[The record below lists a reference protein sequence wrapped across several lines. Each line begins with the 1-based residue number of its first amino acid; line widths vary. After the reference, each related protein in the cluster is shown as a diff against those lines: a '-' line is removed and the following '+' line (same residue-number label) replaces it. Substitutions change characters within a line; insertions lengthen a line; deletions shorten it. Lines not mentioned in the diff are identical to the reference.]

1 MRLLKIFLFCL
12 IMFVL
17 PAMAELRIDVSGAQ
31 SEPTPIAL
39 PEFYVLNPTLNKTAQ
54 NITKIVR
61 QDLESSGLFRIINE
75 DAYLQRLAGINVTP
89 NFRDWQAINAQA
101 LVQGQLEQT
110 ATGELKISF
119 RIWDVYTEGQMIAK
133 VLTAAPSSERKLA
146 HIVADTIYERLT
158 GEKGYF
164 DTKIVF
170 VSETGS
176 LKNRKRRLTVMDQD
190 GANVRYLTSGKD
202 MVMTPRFSPNMQK
215 ITYMSYA
222 SGEPKVYLMDVE
234 SGKAEL
240 VGKFKGM
247 SFAPRFSMDGKKLI
261 MSFAKRGNSDIYT
274 YDLTTGEQKQFTNHT
289 AIDTSPS
296 YSPNGKQIVFNSDRS
311 GNQQIYVMD
320 ADGANVH
327 RISFGEGTYATPVWS
342 PRGDYIAFTKI
353 KNGTF
358 YIGLMR
364 ADGSG
369 ERLIAEGCLVEGP
382 TWAPNGRVLAFF
394 RQEKMGKTGWFSKG
408 VTLHTI
414 DITGH
419 NERELKTPDEA
430 SDPTWSPLLH

>member
-1 MRLLKIFLFCL
+1 MRLLKVFLFCL
-12 IMFVL
+12 GMMVL
-17 PAMAELRIDVSGAQ
+17 PAMAELRIDVSGAR
-31 SEPTPIAL
+31 SEPTPIAF
-39 PEFYVLNPTLNKTAQ
+39 PDFYALDTKLDKTAGR
-54 NITKIVR
+54 ISDIVR
-61 QDLESSGLFRIINE
+61 QDLESSGLFRIVNKN
-75 DAYLQRLAGINVTP
+75 AYLQELAGINDTP

-101 LVQGQLEQT
+101 LVQGQLEET
-110 ATGELKISF
+110 FSGELKVSF
-119 RIWDVYTEGQMIAK
+119 RIWDVYTEQQMVAK
-133 VLTAAPSSERKLA
+133 VLTSTPASERKLA
-146 HIVADTIYERLT
+146 HIIADTIYERLT
-158 GEKGYF
+158 GERGYF

-170 VSETGS
+170 VSETGN
-176 LKNRKRRLTVMDQD
+176 LKNRKRRLAVMDQD
-190 GANVRYLTSGKD
+190 GANVRYLTNGKD

-215 ITYMSYA
+215 VTYMSYA
-222 SGEPKVYLMDVE
+222 SGEPRVYLMDVE
-234 SGKAEL
+234 TGKTEL

-247 SFAPRFSMDGKKLI
+247 SFAPRFSIDGKKLI
-261 MSFAKRGNSDIYT
+261 MSLSKRGNSDIYT
-274 YDLTTGEQKQFTNHT
+274 YDLTTGEQKQLTNHP

-296 YSPNGKQIVFNSDRS
+296 YSPDGRSIVFNSDRS
-311 GNQQIYVMD
+311 GNQQLYVMD
-320 ADGANVH
+320 ADGSDVR

-353 KNGTF
+353 KNGSF

-369 ERLIAEGCLVEGP
+369 ERLIAEGFLVEGP

-394 RQEKMGKTGWFSKG
+394 RQEKMNSVGWFGKG
-408 VTLHTI
+408 VTLHSI

>member
-1 MRLLKIFLFCL
+1 MRFSRVVFFCL
-12 IMFVL
+12 MMFVL

-31 SEPTPIAL
+31 SKPMPVAL
-39 PEFYVLNPTLNKTAQ
+39 PMFYAVNTTLDKTSA

-61 QDLESSGLFRIINE
+61 QDLENSGLFRIINE
-75 DAYLQRLAGINVTP
+75 DAYLQRLTGVSTTP
-89 NFRDWQAINAQA
+89 NFRDWQAINAQV
-101 LVQGQLEQT
+101 LVQGQLEET
-110 ATGELKISF
+110 AFGELKISF
-119 RIWDVYTEGQMIAK
+119 RVWDVYTEQQMIAK
-133 VLTAAPSSERKLA
+133 VLTATPNNERKLA

-170 VSETGS
+170 VDETGS
-176 LKNRKRRLTVMDQD
+176 LKNRKRRLAVMDQD
-190 GANVRYLTSGKD
+190 GENVRYLTTGKD
-202 MVMTPRFSPNMQK
+202 TVMTPRFSPNMQK

-222 SGEPKVYLMDVE
+222 SGEPKVYIMDVE

-240 VGKFKGM
+240 VGKFDGM
-247 SFAPRFSMDGKKLI
+247 SFAPRFSMDGKSLI
-261 MSFAKRGNSDIYT
+261 MSLAKRGNSDLYT
-274 YDLTTGEQKQFTNHT
+274 YDLATGERKQLTNHP

-296 YSPNGKQIVFNSDRS
+296 YSPDGKQIVFNSDRS
-311 GNQQIYVMD
+311 GNQQLYVMD

-369 ERLIAEGCLVEGP
+369 ERLIAEGFLVEGP

-394 RQEKMGKTGWFSKG
+394 RQEKMSKTGWFGKG
-408 VTLHTI
+408 VSLYSI

-419 NERELKTPDEA
+419 NERELKAPHEA

>member
-1 MRLLKIFLFCL
+1 MHFFKVFLFCL
-12 IMFVL
+12 GMFVL
-17 PAMAELRIDVSGAQ
+17 PAMAELKIDVSGAQ

-39 PEFYVLNPTLNKTAQ
+39 PEFYALNSTLDKTATR
-54 NITKIVR
+54 ITQIVR
-61 QDLESSGLFRIINE
+61 QDLENSGLFRIINE
-75 DAYLQRLAGINVTP
+75 NAYLQRLTGIHTTP
-89 NFRDWQAINAQA
+89 NFRGWQAINAQA
-101 LVQGQLEQT
+101 LVQGQLEETT
-110 ATGELKISF
+110 AGELKVSF

-133 VLTAAPSSERKLA
+133 VLTAGPASERKLA
-146 HIVADTIYERLT
+146 HIIADTIYERLT

-170 VSETGS
+170 VSETGNM
-176 LKNRKRRLTVMDQD
+176 KNRKRRLAVMDQD
-190 GANVRYLTSGKD
+190 GANVRYLTTGKD

-240 VGKFKGM
+240 VGKFQGM
-247 SFAPRFSMDGKKLI
+247 SFAPRFSMDGEKLI
-261 MSFAKRGNSDIYT
+261 MSLAKNGNSDIYT
-274 YDLTTGEQKQFTNHT
+274 YDLASGEQKQLTNHP

-296 YSPNGKQIVFNSDRS
+296 YSPDGKNIVFNSDRS
-311 GNQQIYVMD
+311 GNQQLYVMN
-320 ADGANVH
+320 ADGTNVR

-353 KNGTF
+353 KEGRF

-369 ERLIAEGCLVEGP
+369 ERLIAEGFLVEGP

-394 RQEKMGKTGWFSKG
+394 RQEKMGSTGWFGKG
-408 VTLHTI
+408 VSLHSI

-419 NERELKTPDEA
+419 NERELKTPNDA

>member
-1 MRLLKIFLFCL
+1 MRLLRLFLFCVSF
-12 IMFVL
+12 FVL
-17 PAMAELRIDVSGAQ
+17 PVMAELRIDVTGAQ
-31 SEPTPIAL
+31 TEPTPIAL
-39 PEFYVLNPTLNKTAQ
+39 PEFYAIDTTLDKTAK

-75 DAYLQRLAGINVTP
+75 DAYLQRLAGINATP

-101 LVQGQLEQT
+101 LVQGQLEET
-110 ATGELKISF
+110 ATGDLKVSF
-119 RIWDVYTEGQMIAK
+119 RIWDVYTEQQMVAK
-133 VLTAAPSSERKLA
+133 VLTTGAKSERKLA
-146 HIVADTIYERLT
+146 HIIADTIYERLT

-170 VSETGS
+170 VDETGS
-176 LKNRKRRLTVMDQD
+176 LKKRKRRLAIMDQD
-190 GANVRYLTSGKD
+190 GANVRYLTNGKD

-247 SFAPRFSMDGKKLI
+247 SFAPRFSMDGRKLI
-261 MSFAKRGNSDIYT
+261 MSLARRGNSDIYT
-274 YDLTTGEQKQFTNHT
+274 YDLNSGEQKQLTNHP

-296 YSPNGKQIVFNSDRS
+296 YSPDGRQIVFNSDRS
-311 GNQQIYVMD
+311 GNQQLYVMD
-320 ADGANVH
+320 SDGSNVR

-364 ADGSG
+364 ADGTG
-369 ERLIAEGCLVEGP
+369 ERLIAEGFLVEGP

-394 RQEKMGKTGWFSKG
+394 RQEKMGKTGWFGKG
-408 VTLHTI
+408 VTLHSI

-419 NERELKTPDEA
+419 NERELKTPNEA

>member
-1 MRLLKIFLFCL
+1 MKLLKFCFFCFGLF
-12 IMFVL
+12 VY

-31 SEPTPIAL
+31 SEPTPIAI
-39 PEFYVLNPTLNKTAQ
+39 PEIYALNTTLDKMATRL
-54 NITKIVR
+54 TEIVR
-61 QDLESSGLFRIINE
+61 KDLESSGLFRIIDE
-75 DAYLQRLAGINVTP
+75 DAYIQRLAGIHTTP

-101 LVQGQLEQT
+101 LVQGQLEET
-110 ATGELKISF
+110 SSGELKLSF
-119 RIWDVYTEGQMIAK
+119 RVWDVYTEHQMTAK
-133 VLTAAPSSERKLA
+133 VLTASFSNERKLA

-170 VSETGS
+170 VSESGS
-176 LKNRKRRLTVMDQD
+176 LKNRKRRLAIMDQD
-190 GANVRYLTSGKD
+190 GANVRFLTSGKD

-222 SGEPKVYLMDVE
+222 SGEPKVYIMNVD
-234 SGKAEL
+234 SGKSEL
-240 VGKFKGM
+240 VGKFQGM
-247 SFAPRFSMDGKKLI
+247 SFAPRFSMDGNQLI
-261 MSFAKRGNSDIYT
+261 MSLAKRGNSDIYT
-274 YDLTTGEQKQFTNHT
+274 YDLESGEQTRLTNHPS
-289 AIDTSPS
+289 IDTSPS
-296 YSPNGKQIVFNSDRS
+296 YSPDGKQIVFNSDRS
-311 GNQQIYVMD
+311 GNQQLYVMG
-320 ADGANVH
+320 ADGSDVH

-358 YIGLMR
+358 YIGVMR
-364 ADGSG
+364 SDGSG
-369 ERLIAEGCLVEGP
+369 ERLIAEGFLVEGP

-408 VTLHTI
+408 ITLHSI

-419 NERELKTPDEA
+419 NEQELKTPDEA
-430 SDPTWSPLLH
+430 SDPTWSSLLH

>member
-1 MRLLKIFLFCL
+1 MHLLKICLFCL
-12 IMFVL
+12 GLFAL
-17 PAMAELRIDVSGAQ
+17 PAMAELKIDISGAQ

-39 PEFYVLNPTLNKTAQ
+39 PEFYALNANLDKAAGR
-54 NITKIVR
+54 ITQIVH
-61 QDLESSGLFRIINE
+61 QDLENSGLFRIINE
-75 DAYLQRLAGINVTP
+75 RAYLQRLTGIHSVP

-101 LVQGQLEQT
+101 LVQGQLEET
-110 ATGELKISF
+110 PSGELKVSF
-119 RIWDVYTEGQMIAK
+119 RVWDVYTEQQMIAK
-133 VLTAAPSSERKLA
+133 VLTSGPAGERKLA

-164 DTKIVF
+164 DTRIVF
-170 VSETGS
+170 VSETGNP
-176 LKNRKRRLTVMDQD
+176 KNRKRRLAVMDQD

-222 SGEPKVYLMDVE
+222 SGEPKVYLMDIE
-234 SGKAEL
+234 SGKTEL
-240 VGKFKGM
+240 VGKFQGM
-247 SFAPRFSMDGKKLI
+247 SFAPRFSTDGQKLI
-261 MSFAKRGNSDIYT
+261 MSLAKNGNSDIYT
-274 YDLTTGEQKQFTNHT
+274 YDLETHEQKQLTNHP

-296 YSPNGKQIVFNSDRS
+296 YSPDGKNIVFNSDRS
-311 GNQQIYVMD
+311 GNQQLYIMN
-320 ADGANVH
+320 ADGSEAH

-364 ADGSG
+364 TDGSG
-369 ERLIAEGCLVEGP
+369 ERLIAQGFLVEGP

-394 RQEKMGKTGWFSKG
+394 RQEKMGATGWFSKG
-408 VTLHTI
+408 ATLHSI

-419 NERELKTPDEA
+419 NERELKTPTEA
-430 SDPTWSPLLH
+430 SDPTWSAILH

>member
-1 MRLLKIFLFCL
+1 MKLVKLFLFCL
-12 IMFVL
+12 GMFIF
-17 PAMAELRIDVSGAQ
+17 PAIAELRIDVSGAQ
-31 SEPTPIAL
+31 TEPTPIAL
-39 PEFYVLNPTLNKTAQ
+39 PEFYAVNTTLDKTAAR
-54 NITKIVR
+54 ITKIVS

-75 DAYLQRLAGINVTP
+75 NAYLQRFTGISDVP

-101 LVQGQLEQT
+101 LVQGQLEET
-110 ATGELKISF
+110 AVGELKVSF
-119 RIWDVYTEGQMIAK
+119 RVWDVYTEGQMIAK
-133 VLTAAPSSERKLA
+133 VLTASPSNERKLA
-146 HIVADTIYERLT
+146 HIIADTIYERLT

-164 DTKIVF
+164 DSKIVF
-170 VSETGS
+170 VSETGN
-176 LKNRKRRLTVMDQD
+176 LKNRKRRLAVMDQD

-234 SGKAEL
+234 SGKTEL
-240 VGKFKGM
+240 VGKFQGM
-247 SFAPRFSMDGKKLI
+247 SFAPRFSTDGNKLI
-261 MSFAKRGNSDIYT
+261 MSLAKNGNSDIYS
-274 YDLTTGEQKQFTNHT
+274 YDLAKGEQKQLTNHP

-296 YSPNGKQIVFNSDRS
+296 YSPDGKNIVFNSDRS
-311 GNQQIYVMD
+311 GNQQLYVMN
-320 ADGANVH
+320 ADGSNVR

-358 YIGLMR
+358 YIGLMHE
-364 ADGSG
+364 DGSR
-369 ERLIAEGCLVEGP
+369 ERLIAEGFLVEGP

-394 RQEKMGKTGWFSKG
+394 RQEKMGNSGWFGKG
-408 VTLHTI
+408 VTLHSI